1 MSYSKPNKIFPVGT
15 LLMLHADLVGMI
27 SEVIKDDVLNIF
39 YRVEWYG
46 PHAEYY
52 NHVLTHKEATTCF
65 NRKKRY
71 VQIPTRH
78 TR

>member
-1 MSYSKPNKIFPVGT
+1 
-15 LLMLHADLVGMI
+15 MLHADLVGMI
-27 SEVIKDDVLNIF
+27 NEIIEDDVLNTF

-46 PHAEYY
+46 PSAEFY
-52 NHVLTHKEATTCF
+52 NHVLTHKEAVRCF

-71 VQIPTRH
+71 VQISTRH

>member
-1 MSYSKPNKIFPVGT
+1 
-15 LLMLHADLVGMI
+15 MLHTDLVGMI
-27 SEVIKDDVLNIF
+27 NEIIEDDVLNTF

-46 PHAEYY
+46 PNAEYY
-52 NHVLTHKEATTCF
+52 NHVLTHKEAVRCF

-71 VQIPTRH
+71 VQISTRH